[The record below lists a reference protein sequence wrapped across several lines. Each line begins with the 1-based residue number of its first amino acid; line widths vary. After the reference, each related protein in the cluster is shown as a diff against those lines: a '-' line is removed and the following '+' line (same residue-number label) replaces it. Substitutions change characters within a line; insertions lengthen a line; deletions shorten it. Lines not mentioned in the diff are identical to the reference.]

1 MFDGARFMRGEG
13 VFIGLGHKR
22 RERLTVGSGSVGD
35 GSFDGAGESWEGAEG
50 VVDGASFV
58 PAVHHAVAAL
68 HVATL
73 LPIIF
78 PHGIGHQFFE
88 GGDVAVLQ

>member
-1 MFDGARFMRGEG
+1 MGAREGGVFDRAGFMRGEG
-13 VFIGLGHKR
+13 VFIGLGHKG

-35 GSFDGAGESWEGAEG
+35 GSFDRAGESWERAEG

-58 PAVHHAVAAL
+58 PAMHHAVAAL
-68 HVATL
+68 HVATF

-78 PHGIGHQFFE
+78 PHGIGH
-88 GGDVAVLQ
+88 

>member
-1 MFDGARFMRGEG
+1 VFDGAGFMRGEG

-22 RERLTVGSGSVGD
+22 RGGGPTVGSGSVSD
-35 GSFDGAGESWEGAEG
+35 GSFDGTGESWKRAEG
-50 VVDGASFV
+50 VVDGAGFV

-68 HVATL
+68 HVATF

-78 PHGIGHQFFE
+78 PHGVGH
-88 GGDVAVLQ
+88 

>member
-1 MFDGARFMRGEG
+1 M
-13 VFIGLGHKR
+13 
-22 RERLTVGSGSVGD
+22 GSGSVGD

-78 PHGIGHQFFE
+78 PHGIGH
-88 GGDVAVLQ
+88 